1 MGTINTTDWRDDH
14 HWNHH
19 RSRLSGFESMT
30 CSSSSPQKVCSSSH
44 LSLKKKFGFF
54 SFQGIS
60 SISEHG
66 QSRGTAEVKDS
77 KVTTLPPSLAEAHGQ
92 ITGFKH
98 NSFKGYETEA
108 EARKAYA
115 TYLKKCDGS
124 SSEEFDRSHDQ
135 QPLAHQLKIAL
146 EERDKLKE
154 ELDDLLA
161 KLGALAL
168 G

>member
-1 MGTINTTDWRDDH
+1 MLFYLCLLNVAYILTEKDPNKVSTDGMTDEEKYAHLEQVEQYNADEYNCWKMGKWYVVFVGRVP
-14 HWNHH
+14 
-19 RSRLSGFESMT
+19 G
-30 CSSSSPQKVCSSSH
+30 VY
-44 LSLKKKFGFF
+44 
-54 SFQGIS
+54 
-60 SISEHG
+60 
-66 QSRGTAEVKDS
+66 DS
-77 KVTTLPPSLAEAHGQ
+77 WADAHGQ
-92 ITGFKH
+92 TTGFKH

-115 TYLKKCDGS
+115 TYLKKCVGS
-124 SSEEFDRSHDQ
+124 SSEESDRSNDQ

-154 ELDDLLA
+154 ELDDLRA